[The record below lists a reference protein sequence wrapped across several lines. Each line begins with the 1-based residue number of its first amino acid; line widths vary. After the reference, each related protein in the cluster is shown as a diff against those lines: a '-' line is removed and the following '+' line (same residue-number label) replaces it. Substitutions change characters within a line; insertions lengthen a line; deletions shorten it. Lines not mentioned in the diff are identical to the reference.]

1 MEQLFLEVEVFTALG
16 LSGTSRIVLCDNKRT
31 QRIPKLI
38 EVVEFAQDVTLQEL
52 ILPIIF
58 FFFWKFFGQ
67 VIVWQWQ

>member
-52 ILPIIF
+52 ILPNFF

-67 VIVWQWQ
+67 VIVWQWK